1 MHAKA
6 DEISLL
12 MRKAQHDLRAMRSLL
27 SEELPDIVCFHAQQA
42 AEKALKALLLR
53 HGILY
58 PHKHD
63 LADLIALLP
72 EMPTALGGLGQRI
85 SALTPYATTERYEEI
100 ILPSDEEAQRAY
112 SIALTV
118 YKAVATA
125 IREQLPEVAI
135 EEVDANG

>member
-6 DEISLL
+6 DEIAVL

-27 SEELPDIVCFHAQQA
+27 DQGLPDIVCFHAQQA

-72 EMPTALGGLGQRI
+72 GMPTALEDMGQQM
-85 SALTPYATTERYEEI
+85 SALTP
-100 ILPSDEEAQRAY
+100 
-112 SIALTV
+112 
-118 YKAVATA
+118 
-125 IREQLPEVAI
+125 
-135 EEVDANG
+135 